1 MSMTAFPMD
10 SQVSEIGEDGLPVY
24 DRAFS
29 SSDLRE
35 VMKAYFGNGYF
46 AEDGTSLNVKAGDGL
61 NVIVQ
66 AGKAN
71 IQGTLGFMSEDETL
85 RLDNPDK
92 TNPRIDTVV
101 VRLDLSLEKR
111 CIELD
116 VIHGTAAASPVAPT
130 LTRSESVY
138 ELGLADVTIPANA
151 AAVADDN
158 IKDTRLDAERCGVVE
173 PFAKL
178 DTTSLFEQV
187 TAIINRTSEDTTA
200 QVGKLEKATTDAVSA
215 MNDALS
221 STVLGSV
228 WRLQSSS
235 TADYL
240 AYGDDLNNITGVGSK
255 FCESAS
261 IAGGIQNKPAEVTGA
276 FALYTFATE
285 TDPSRLGQM
294 ILTVDGG
301 GVAEFTRAGAGSSWS
316 AWEKVGSG
324 TKLGTVTAVG
334 TDYTLTA
341 TVDGE
346 GVTMP
351 YTTACGRASVGDSV
365 LVSQVAGTSYATDVL
380 ATSNNS
386 PYVKDERYVIPLMAD
401 VVLICGKDQVDTSWQ
416 YANGASHKTV
426 TLPQTVTD
434 YISCWA
440 TSVSPKAGP
449 SGYGAVACSVRFI
462 KPTSL
467 MLQAAHANN
476 LSDIWVCWGVIGKT
490 AVG

>member
-10 SQVSEIGEDGLPVY
+10 SRVTETGEDGLPVY

-71 IQGTLGFMSEDETL
+71 IQGTLGFMDEDETL

-92 TNPRIDTVV
+92 ANPRIDTVV
-101 VRLDLSLEKR
+101 ARLNLSLDKR

-116 VIHGTAAASPVAPT
+116 VIHGTAAASPKAPT

-151 AAVADDN
+151 TAVSADN
-158 IKDTRLDAERCGVVE
+158 IKDTRLDADRCGVAE

-187 TAIINRTSEDTTA
+187 TAIVNKTSEDATA
-200 QVGKLEKATTDAVSA
+200 QVAKLEKATTDAVSA

-228 WRLQSSS
+228 WRLQSTS
-235 TADYL
+235 TSDYL
-240 AYGDDLNNITGVGSK
+240 VYGDDLNNITGVGSK

-261 IAGGIQNKPAEVTGA
+261 IAGGVQNKPAEVTGA

-285 TDPSRLGQM
+285 QDPSRLGQM

-301 GVAEFTRAGAGSSWS
+301 GVMEFTRAGAGSSWS
-316 AWEKVGSG
+316 AWERVGSG

-341 TVDGE
+341 TVDGA

-351 YTTACGRASVGDSV
+351 YTTACERATVGDSV
-365 LVSQVAGTSYATDVL
+365 LVSQVAGTTYATDVL
-380 ATSNNS
+380 ATSDNS
-386 PYVKDERYVIPLMAD
+386 PYVKGERYVIPLMAD
-401 VVLICGKDQVDTSWQ
+401 VVLVCGKDKVDTSWA
-416 YANGASHKTV
+416 YDNNSSYTGIELPLTVSEYVSGWAISASTKGAYIYGV
-426 TLPQTVTD
+426 T
-434 YISCWA
+434 
-440 TSVSPKAGP
+440 
-449 SGYGAVACSVRFI
+449 ACSLRLVG
-462 KPTSL
+462 KSSL
-467 MLQAAHANN
+467 QLQVYHANN
-476 LSDIWVCWGVIGKT
+476 LSDMWVYWGVIAKT